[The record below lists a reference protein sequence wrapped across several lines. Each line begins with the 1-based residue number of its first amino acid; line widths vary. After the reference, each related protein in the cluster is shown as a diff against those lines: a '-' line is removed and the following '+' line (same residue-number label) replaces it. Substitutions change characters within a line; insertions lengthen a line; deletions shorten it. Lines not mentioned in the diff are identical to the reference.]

1 MKSIYTKIFA
11 DGADLAEMARIEPMV
26 EGFTTNPSLARQ
38 AGVKDYAQFG
48 RDVLALANGKPVSF
62 EVLSDDF
69 EEMARQARWLASWG
83 PNVFVKI
90 PITNTHGES
99 SGPLIHEL
107 STEGI
112 KVNVTAILHR
122 SQVEEAVH
130 ALSPHVPSFVSVF
143 AGRIAD
149 TGQDPMPLM
158 DAMAKFV
165 QRTNAFLIWASA
177 REVFNVVQASECGCH
192 YITLSQA
199 LLAKLPLLGRDP
211 LEYSLQTV
219 REFYRD
225 GQTLS
230 VEVPA

>member
-1 MKSIYTKIFA
+1 MTVKLLA
-11 DGADLAEMARIEPMV
+11 DGADLAAMIAIEPMV
-26 EGFTTNPSLARQ
+26 AGFTTNPSLMKQ
-38 AGVKDYAQFG
+38 AGVLDYAKFG
-48 RDVLALANGKPVSF
+48 RHVLSQSNNKPVSF

-69 EEMARQARWLASWG
+69 GEMARQARWLASWG
-83 PNVFVKI
+83 PNVYVKI
-90 PITNTHGES
+90 PITNTRGQS

-107 STEGI
+107 SHEGI
-112 KVNVTAILHR
+112 KVNVTAIMHR
-122 SQVEEAVH
+122 SQVEAAVE
-130 ALSPHVPSFVSVF
+130 ALSSKMPALISIF

-158 DAMAKFV
+158 DAMAKYV
-165 QRTNAFLIWASA
+165 QRVNASLIWASA
-177 REVFNVVQASECGCH
+177 REIYNVVQASECGCH

-225 GQTLS
+225 GQSL
-230 VEVPA
+230 EVGV

>member
-1 MKSIYTKIFA
+1 MDHITTQILA
-11 DGADLAEMARIEPMV
+11 DGADLAAMIVIEPMV
-26 EGFTTNPSLARQ
+26 AGFTTNPSLIKQ
-38 AGVKDYAQFG
+38 AGVIDYARFG
-48 RDVLALANGKPVSF
+48 RDVLAHARNKPVSF

-69 EEMARQARWLASWG
+69 EEMARQARWIATWG
-83 PNVFVKI
+83 PNVYVKI
-90 PITNTHGES
+90 PITNTKGES

-107 STEGI
+107 SHEGI

-122 SQVEEAVH
+122 SQVEAAVE
-130 ALSPHVPSFVSVF
+130 ALSPHVPAFISVF

-158 DAMAKFV
+158 DAMAKYV

-177 REVFNVVQASECGCH
+177 REIFNVVQASECGCH

-225 GQTLS
+225 GQAIS
-230 VEVPA
+230 CEVNA